1 MFKVKKIGLHWYLV
15 RELPCGLYEYV
26 SGDGPL
32 NSGYSDSFV
41 TARRFASEKAATDLR
56 ELAYKNGSF

>member
-26 SGDGPL
+26 SGDCPL

-41 TARRFASEKAATDLR
+41 TARRFFSEWEANNVR